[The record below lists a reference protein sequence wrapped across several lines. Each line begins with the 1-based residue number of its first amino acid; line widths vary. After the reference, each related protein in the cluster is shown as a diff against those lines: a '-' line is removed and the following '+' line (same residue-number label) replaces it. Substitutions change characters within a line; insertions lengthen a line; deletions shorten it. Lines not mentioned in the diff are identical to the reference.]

1 MPPKNIES
9 QERIL
14 KAIEAQPGI
23 TRPELK
29 ALTGQSKD
37 LIQIAV
43 RNLSQTSKIHA
54 EHCNHTHHWY
64 AAGVLSIIKRVEN
77 AIIEA
82 DKAVH
87 YVEIAARANLTPEQ
101 VSGPVH
107 RLMRDG
113 TIYRGEDVSLTNK
126 SVCTYLHPAN
136 RPVASVMQTAA
147 ARIGMSVEEY
157 QRISDTEYGP
167 ALSDPEFKD
176 WANVY
181 FNGSKATAQ
190 FMGGR

>member
-23 TRPELK
+23 TRPELRD
-29 ALTGQSKD
+29 ATGISKD
-37 LIQIAV
+37 LVANAV
-43 RNLSQTSKIHA
+43 SRLSRGNKIHA

-136 RPVASVMQTAA
+136 RPTATPMQAA
-147 ARIGMSVEEY
+147 ADRIGMSLEEY

-167 ALSDPEFKD
+167 ALRDPEFKD
-176 WANVY
+176 WASRY
-181 FNGSKATAQ
+181 FIGSKAVPQ